1 MCCSCNFTLILKIP
15 RPCVYLAYTRWLRG
29 FCMEWRAWREIM
41 NENQKRLI
49 GAGLIVGVIILC
61 IYAWLASAGRNDVS
75 DNRKRADETRYE
87 LRNAESSQSRTAESL
102 DRASDL
108 AESAE
113 RDNQETG
120 QRIEK
125 IEEGNRNLQ
134 DSERG
139 DAEIITESQSIL
151 DRVRARGKKEN

>member
-1 MCCSCNFTLILKIP
+1 
-15 RPCVYLAYTRWLRG
+15 
-29 FCMEWRAWREIM
+29 MEGRAWREM
-41 NENQKRLI
+41 LNENKKRLI

-61 IYAWLASAGRNDVS
+61 ISAWFASAGRNDVS
-75 DNRKRADETRYE
+75 DIRDRADTVRNE

-113 RDNQETG
+113 RDNQEAG
-120 QRIEK
+120 RGIEK

-139 DAEIITESQSIL
+139 DAEIITESQSII